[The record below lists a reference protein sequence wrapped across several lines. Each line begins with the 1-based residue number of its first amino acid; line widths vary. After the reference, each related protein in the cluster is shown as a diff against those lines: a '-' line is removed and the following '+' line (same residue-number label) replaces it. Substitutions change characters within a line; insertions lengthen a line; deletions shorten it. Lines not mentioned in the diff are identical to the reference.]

1 MRRPPPVNLL
11 PRNPETPPPPL
22 TLPNPCEATD
32 VPTSLLLFG
41 GGGKGLDNL
50 CRSSQ
55 RSARTSHGHGWAAPR
70 VGGHEWVVGR
80 GGGGK
85 GLDPPIM
92 AWSWGQG
99 WLRPSW
105 GCTEAIGRALNNST
119 IKYKHKGKSLN

>member
-1 MRRPPPVNLL
+1 MSPRPFFFL
-11 PRNPETPPPPL
+11 
-22 TLPNPCEATD
+22 
-32 VPTSLLLFG
+32 G
-41 GGGKGLDNL
+41 GGGRGWTTSAAAAREAPALRMATAGQPPGL
-50 CRSSQ
+50 
-55 RSARTSHGHGWAAPR
+55 
-70 VGGHEWVVGR
+70 GGMNGLWEG